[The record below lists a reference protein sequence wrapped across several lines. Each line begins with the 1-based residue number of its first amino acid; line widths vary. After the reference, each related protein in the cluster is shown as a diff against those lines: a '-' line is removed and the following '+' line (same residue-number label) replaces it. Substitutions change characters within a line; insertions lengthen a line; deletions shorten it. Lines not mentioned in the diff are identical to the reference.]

1 MLSIRIVIESMN
13 ETPAALCPPRAATP
27 GLGPP
32 AGTGR
37 QAAGRPAGT
46 AAHTHHPHTRTQM
59 LMVYLGVSRL
69 FFLFLLLLLG
79 SLPREN

>member
-32 AGTGR
+32 AGAGR

-46 AAHTHHPHTRTQM
+46 AAHTPPTHTHTD
-59 LMVYLGVSRL
+59 VDGVP
-69 FFLFLLLLLG
+69 G
-79 SLPREN
+79 GG